1 MNSQHPDH
9 IAATQRI
16 ELEELLQELS
26 RRCAFPVPVDDVT
39 VRQTHISIVF
49 LAGGI
54 VYKVKKPV
62 KLPFL
67 DFSTVELR
75 HHFCEEEIKV
85 NRPWAPGVYLGVV
98 PITRES
104 DGLRFEGSGPV
115 VDWAVKMQQLPESAT
130 LRSRLQNGQLQL
142 ANLER
147 TAKRI
152 AAVHNQA
159 CSMAPAAASAADV
172 EFRRYWAENWKFAE
186 TLGADILHPD
196 VLRRLSVLANEWIQ
210 RHKSTLLQRA
220 LDGRIGDVH
229 GDLRLEHI
237 FLFPERP
244 SPNDIVIIDGIEFSE
259 SLRRI
264 DLVADIAFLVMEL
277 SFAGRRDWALSFA
290 AAWFSE
296 MQDDTGTEILP
307 LFAVYR
313 SAIRGKVA
321 ALLAAEPEAPEQA
334 RAAAIGRSR
343 AHWLWCLSELEVPDH
358 RPALILVS
366 GLPGT
371 GKSTLSRQLS
381 DAAHFEVIRSDVV
394 RKEIFADNA
403 DNNAGLNS
411 GELYA
416 AENTQRVYD
425 VCRSRAQTQLLAGR
439 RVLID
444 ATFQREANR
453 QQFLQLAIDCGIRAI
468 WIECTAPA
476 DVVRRRL
483 EARHGDASDAD
494 WSIYELVRKQW
505 EPGSEFTGRYHATVA
520 SGDDSDRALKSACN
534 ILTAHGLR

>member
-1 MNSQHPDH
+1 MSLENP
-9 IAATQRI
+9 AAIDSTHQI
-16 ELEELLQELS
+16 KLEELLQDLS
-26 RRCAFPVPVDDVT
+26 RKCAFPMAAEDIT
-39 VRQTHISIVF
+39 VRQTHISMVF
-49 LAGGI
+49 LAGDV
-54 VYKVKKPV
+54 VYKVKKAV

-75 HHFCEEEIKV
+75 HHFCEEEIRV
-85 NRPWAPGVYLGVV
+85 NRPWAPGVYLGVF
-98 PITRES
+98 PITREA

-115 VDWAVKMQQLPESAT
+115 VDWAVKMQRLPESAT

-142 ANLER
+142 TDLER
-147 TAKRI
+147 TAKQI

-159 CSMAPAAASAADV
+159 RSMAPAAASAADA
-172 EFRRYWAENWKFAE
+172 EFRRYWAENWEFAE
-186 TLGADILHPD
+186 TLSADIAHSD
-196 VLRRLSVLANEWIQ
+196 VWRRLSVLANEWMQ
-210 RHKSTLLQRA
+210 RHESTLTQRA
-220 LDGRIGDVH
+220 LDGRIRDVH

-244 SPNDIVIIDGIEFSE
+244 SPNDLVIIDGIEFSE

-277 SFAGRRDWALSFA
+277 SFAGRRDWARSFA

-296 MQDDTGTEILP
+296 MQDDTGNEILP

-334 RAAAIGRSR
+334 RAAAIERSR
-343 AHWLWCLSELEVPDH
+343 AHWLWCLSELEDPDR

-371 GKSTLSRQLS
+371 GKSTLSRELA
-381 DAAHFEVIRSDVV
+381 DVAHFEVIRSDVV
-394 RKEIFADNA
+394 RKEIFADT
-403 DNNAGLNS
+403 NAGLSS

-425 VCRSRAQTQLLAGR
+425 VCRSRAQTHLLSGG
-439 RVLID
+439 RVLVD
-444 ATFQREANR
+444 ATFQRDSNR
-453 QQFLQLAIDCGIRAI
+453 QQFLQLAIDCGIRAV
-468 WIECTAPA
+468 WLECTAPA
-476 DVVRRRL
+476 DIVRQRL
-483 EARHGDASDAD
+483 EARRGDASDAD
-494 WSIYELVRKQW
+494 WSIYELVRMQW
-505 EPGSEFTGRYHATVA
+505 ESGSAFTERNHATVE
-520 SGDDSDRALKSACN
+520 SGDDSGSTLKSACD

>member
-1 MNSQHPDH
+1 MSLQNPAGIDSTHQ
-9 IAATQRI
+9 IK
-16 ELEELLQELS
+16 LEELLQDLS
-26 RRCAFPVPVDDVT
+26 RKCAFPMAAEDIT
-39 VRQTHISIVF
+39 VRQTHISVVF
-49 LAGGI
+49 LAGDA

-75 HHFCEEEIKV
+75 HHFCEEEIRV

-98 PITRES
+98 PITREA
-104 DGLRFEGSGPV
+104 DGLQFEGSGPV
-115 VDWAVKMQQLPESAT
+115 VDWAVKMQRLPESAT

-142 ANLER
+142 IDLER
-147 TAKRI
+147 TAIRI
-152 AAVHNQA
+152 AGVHTQA
-159 CSMAPAAASAADV
+159 RSMVPAAASAADA
-172 EFRRYWAENWKFAE
+172 EFRRYWAENWDFAE
-186 TLGADILHPD
+186 TLSVDIVHPD
-196 VLRRLSVLANEWIQ
+196 VWRRLSVLANEWMQ
-210 RHKSTLLQRA
+210 RHESTLTQRA
-220 LDGRIGDVH
+220 LDGRIRDVH

-244 SPNDIVIIDGIEFSE
+244 SPNDLVIIDGIEFSE

-264 DLVADIAFLVMEL
+264 DVVADIAFLVMEL
-277 SFAGRRDWALSFA
+277 SFAGRRDWARSFA

-296 MQDDTGTEILP
+296 MQDDTGNEILP

-321 ALLAAEPEAPEQA
+321 ALLAAEPEAPEAA
-334 RAAAIGRSR
+334 RAAAIERSR
-343 AHWLWCLSELEVPDH
+343 AHWLWCLSELEDPDR

-371 GKSTLSRQLS
+371 GKSTLSRELA
-381 DAAHFEVIRSDVV
+381 DVAHFEVIRSDVV
-394 RKEIFADNA
+394 RKEIFADT
-403 DNNAGLNS
+403 NAGPGS

-416 AENTQRVYD
+416 PENTQRVYD
-425 VCRSRAQTQLLAGR
+425 VCCSRAQSHLLSGG
-439 RVLID
+439 RVLVD

-468 WIECTAPA
+468 WLECTAPA

-483 EARHGDASDAD
+483 EVRRGDASDAD
-494 WSIYELVRKQW
+494 WSIYELVRMQW
-505 EPGSEFTGRYHATVA
+505 EPGSAFTERNHATVE
-520 SGDDSDRALKSACN
+520 SGDDSGSTLKSACD